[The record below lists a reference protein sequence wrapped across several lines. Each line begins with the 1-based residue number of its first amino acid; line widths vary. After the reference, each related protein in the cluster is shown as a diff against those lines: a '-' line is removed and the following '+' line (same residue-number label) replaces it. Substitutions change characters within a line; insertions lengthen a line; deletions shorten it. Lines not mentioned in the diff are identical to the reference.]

1 MNAIGNKI
9 YVMDPIFGRG
19 AAVARIPKMRKERGE
34 REREEGIANIPVDG
48 FTIAIICQKIY
59 RRASS
64 WIFPSFFPTKVWGR
78 PLETHARVCSSR
90 DTVTTYKGLG

>member
-34 REREEGIANIPVDG
+34 REREKRGSLI
-48 FTIAIICQKIY
+48 
-59 RRASS
+59 S
-64 WIFPSFFPTKVWGR
+64 PSMV
-78 PLETHARVCSSR
+78 SR
-90 DTVTTYKGLG
+90 SRSFAKKYTGGG

>member
-59 RRASS
+59 RINARARGYSPRFS
-64 WIFPSFFPTKVWGR
+64 PRKFGVGPWKPM
-78 PLETHARVCSSR
+78 HVCAAL
-90 DTVTTYKGLG
+90 VTR